1 MQLITLFLTCANKAE
16 ADRIVAKL
24 LDDKLITCSRRVAV
38 SSDYWWK
45 GKQERANEIQLIM
58 ESAEDKFDQIEATVS
73 QFHSYEMFTLTA
85 YPVIKASRGV
95 EHWVKED
102 LK

>member
-1 MQLITLFLTCANKAE
+1 MKLITLFLTCADKAE
-16 ADRIVAKL
+16 ADKISAKL
-24 LDDKLITCSRRVAV
+24 LDEKLITCARQAPVT
-38 SSDYWWK
+38 SSYWWK
-45 GKQERANEIQLIM
+45 GRIERADETQLIM
-58 ESAEDKFDQIEATVS
+58 ESAEDRFDQIEAVVKKL
-73 QFHSYEMFTLTA
+73 HSYETFMLTA